1 MLRKLL
7 MTTISVCLATSL
19 ANAASGIVK
28 GEIVESINAAGYTY
42 LKIKT
47 IDNQNKWAA
56 VMQGDYKVGNSITV
70 TEDMT
75 TQNFQSKALGVTFDT
90 IVFGKV
96 AKNSMDKPKKIDS
109 YEESKIVK
117 TTIEELIN
125 KSDTF
130 KDKIIQAKGKVTKI
144 SKAIMK
150 SNWIHIEDEKGNKI
164 IFRSLDDNV
173 QVGQQATATG
183 KANIDVDYGYGYKY
197 KIIVTDSVFK

>member
-96 AKNSMDKPKKIDS
+96 AKNSMDKPQKIDS

-173 QVGQQATATG
+173 EVGKQITATG
-183 KANIDVDYGYGYKY
+183 KANIDVDYGYGYKH

>member
-7 MTTISVCLATSL
+7 KITVAVCLAASL
-19 ANAASGIVK
+19 ANATGGIVK

-47 IDNQNKWAA
+47 EDNMNKWAA
-56 VMQGDYKVGNSITV
+56 VMQGDYKVGNPITV

-96 AKNSMDKPKKIDS
+96 AKNSAEKPQKVDS
-109 YEESKIVK
+109 YDESKVVK
-117 TTIEELIN
+117 TSIKDLLE
-125 KSDTF
+125 KSDSF
-130 KDKIIQAKGKVTKI
+130 KDKVVQVQGKVTKV

-150 SNWIHIEDEKGNKI
+150 SNWIHIEDAESNKV
-164 IFRSLDDNV
+164 IFRSLKDNV
-173 QVGQQATATG
+173 QVGQQVTATG
-183 KANIDVDYGYGYKY
+183 KANVDVDYGYGYKY

>member
-7 MTTISVCLATSL
+7 KRTVAVCLAASI
-19 ANAASGIVK
+19 ANAAGGLVK

-47 IDNQNKWAA
+47 EENVNQWAA
-56 VMQGDYKVGNSITV
+56 VMQGDYKVGTPITV

-75 TQNFQSKALGVTFDT
+75 TQNFQSKALGVTFDS

-96 AKNSMDKPKKIDS
+96 AKSSMEKPKKVDS
-109 YEESKIVK
+109 YDEGKVVK
-117 TTIEELIN
+117 TTIKELLE
-125 KSDTF
+125 KSDSF
-130 KDKIIQAKGKVTKI
+130 KDKVVQAQGKVTKV

-150 SNWIHIEDEKGNKI
+150 SNWIHIEDNEANKI
-164 IFRSLDDNV
+164 IFRSLNDNV
-173 QVGQQATATG
+173 EVGQQVTATG
-183 KANIDVDYGYGYKY
+183 KANVDVDYGYGYKY